1 MDTRLR
7 AVRWACVALAALGAP
22 GCVYATKVT
31 RPGGREAF
39 RIHCSSPSQCAD
51 KAAEV
56 CSGAYETLSTSTEM
70 DGYVDNGTG
79 YAGSPHELVVACR
92 TTPPA
97 LDGGGPV
104 APPPPTLP
112 APPAEVSLCA
122 SAHTSVKETAAYWAG
137 LYPEAKRLED
147 LPAERDF
154 IEVCRALPERVQ
166 RCLEAKY
173 RDAHAKPCLAVL
185 RRLDTGEKNR
195 STRSSSN
202 EGRRFATP
210 GTRWHASHRERCMAS
225 GARDVRRRAALSYRA
240 AADGV
245 IMSPRK

>member
-1 MDTRLR
+1 
-7 AVRWACVALAALGAP
+7 
-22 GCVYATKVT
+22 
-31 RPGGREAF
+31 
-39 RIHCSSPSQCAD
+39 
-51 KAAEV
+51 
-56 CSGAYETLSTSTEM
+56 M
-70 DGYVDNGTG
+70 DGYVDGTG

-147 LPAERDF
+147 FPAERDF
-154 IEVCRALPERVQ
+154 IEVCRALPEHIQ
-166 RCLEAKY
+166 AYLEAKY
-173 RDAHAKPCLAVL
+173 RDTHAGGLLLAVL
-185 RRLDTGEKNR
+185 RRLDAGEKSR
-195 STRSSSN
+195 STRSFSN

-210 GTRWHASHRERCMAS
+210 GTRRHASHRERCMAS

-245 IMSPRK
+245 ITSPRK